1 MGSSEKFPLTYRYS
15 HMIVCKDG
23 GRGGRMAESVGEVP
37 AVSSLFQC
45 KDCKESKEENYVGF

>member
-1 MGSSEKFPLTYRYS
+1 MGSSEKFPLTDRYS

-23 GRGGRMAESVGEVP
+23 GRGGRMAESVGGVP

-45 KDCKESKEENYVGF
+45 KDCKEEKGVGF